1 MSVPRRSRPAPAPE
15 VRRVRATT
23 WAALVVITVVTAG
36 AFMLDEDASPVAQG
50 VFAAVAALEAMIALL
65 WWRSTR
71 RRDTR

>member
-23 WAALVVITVVTAG
+23 WTALVVITVVTAG
-36 AFMLDEDASPVAQG
+36 AFMLDEDADPVAQG